1 MKKLYLSPEV
11 RVNLITFEQNILSN
25 GQNLTNSTYGSRGVG
40 DDDLDGFWD

>member
-25 GQNLTNSTYGSRGVG
+25 GENLNVSTYGSRGVDS
-40 DDDLDGFWD
+40 DDVDDFWE